1 MKYLFNAT
9 TSFLIFISLCIH
21 VQAQNDKSLDTLQI
35 ISEKRLFGENIKNH
49 GRNVEVIT
57 AKEISKLP
65 VQSVNEVLSYWAG
78 IDIRQRGPIG
88 GQADVSMLGGT
99 FEQVLILVNGIPM
112 RDPQTGHHTMNLP
125 VDIQMIERIEVIK
138 GTASRIYGA
147 NAMSG
152 AINIVTKDPA
162 SEKVFAQFYAAAP
175 FETDTASGDAYYA
188 FGYRAGAGFNSGK
201 LSNRV
206 DLSFQ
211 ETNGYRYNSGSEQL
225 RLNYLG
231 RAIIKNDV
239 LDIMAGTLNN
249 KFGANQF
256 YSPAFDKNS
265 FEQVS
270 TTYAALKYNTTRHGI
285 RIAPLAYWR
294 YNHDDYDLRAFN
306 YRNNHFTTAAG
317 AEIHLSKQLDKFALA
332 GGLESRAELI
342 RSNNL
347 GKHER
352 LFYAAYAE
360 AKTRFKN
367 EAQLT
372 LGFNVQ
378 YNSDFNWRVYPGLE
392 FNTPIA
398 ASIHF
403 FANAGLANRLPTYT
417 DLYYSDRSTLGNAN
431 LLPENAL
438 QAEIG
443 FRRTLQNLRLQ
454 ASGFIRNTT
463 DFIDFVQD
471 SVGARFTPRN
481 FQEVQVRGAE
491 FSGTYFFQNS
501 MEKNI
506 AITSLRGGYT
516 YLDANI
522 NVTDVVSRYALEHLR
537 HQLSVQLSFKT
548 TKHFEHT
555 ASVRYLERFKG
566 QEYAVIDYRIRM
578 IQKNWN
584 IFVDA
589 SNLLDR
595 QFVETGFVPMPGRW
609 FRIGAEF
616 NLK

>member
-1 MKYLFNAT
+1 MK
-9 TSFLIFISLCIH
+9 FLINNTTFLLLFIFSTAL
-21 VQAQNDKSLDTLQI
+21 VRAQSDKNLDTLQI

-57 AKEISKLP
+57 AKEIAKLP
-65 VQSVNEVLSYWAG
+65 VQTVNEALAYLAG
-78 IDIRQRGPIG
+78 VDVRQRGPIG
-88 GQADVSMLGGT
+88 GQADISMLGGT

-125 VDIQMIERIEVIK
+125 VDLQMIERIEVIK
-138 GTASRIYGA
+138 GTASRTYGA
-147 NAMSG
+147 NAMNG

-162 SEKVFAQFYAAAP
+162 SERVFAQFYAAAP
-175 FETDTASGDAYYA
+175 FENDTASGDAYYA
-188 FGYRAGAGFNSGK
+188 FGYRAGVGFK
-201 LSNRV
+201 THALSNRV
-206 DLSFQ
+206 DLSYQ
-211 ETNGYRYNSGSEQL
+211 ETNGYRYNSGSEQI

-231 RAIIKNDV
+231 RAIIKDDV

-256 YSPAFDKNS
+256 YSPTFDKNS

-270 TTYAALKYNTTRHGI
+270 TSYAALKYNTTRGGI

-306 YRNNHFTTAAG
+306 YRNNHFTTATG
-317 AEIHLSKQLDKFALA
+317 AEIHLSKQFEKYSFA

-352 LFYAAYAE
+352 FFYAAYGE
-360 AKTRFKN
+360 MKRKFKN

-372 LGFNVQ
+372 LGLNAQ
-378 YNSDFNWRVYPGLE
+378 YNSDFQWRVYPGIE
-392 FNTPIA
+392 FNTPLVE
-398 ASIHF
+398 SIHL

-454 ASGFIRNTT
+454 ASGFIRNTD

-471 SVGARFTPRN
+471 SIGARFVPRN
-481 FQEVQVRGAE
+481 FQEVVVRGGE
-491 FSGTYFFQNS
+491 FSGTYFFPNSKEQNFG
-501 MEKNI
+501 I
-506 AITSLRGGYT
+506 TAIRAGYT
-516 YLDANI
+516 YLDATI
-522 NVTDVVSRYALEHLR
+522 NVTNVVSRYALEHLR
-537 HQLSVQLSFKT
+537 HQLSVQLSLKT
-548 TKHFEHT
+548 TKLFEHT
-555 ASVRYLERFKG
+555 ASIRYMERFKG

-578 IQKNWN
+578 NQKNWN

-595 QFVETGFVPMPGRW
+595 QFIEAGFVPMPGRW

>member
-1 MKYLFNAT
+1 MKSLFYAT
-9 TSFLIFISLCIH
+9 TTFLIIFSSSIH
-21 VQAQNDKSLDTLQI
+21 AQAQNVKSLDTLQI

-57 AKEISKLP
+57 SKEISKMP
-65 VQSVNEVLSYWAG
+65 VQSVNEVLSYLAG
-78 IDIRQRGPIG
+78 VDIRQRGPIG
-88 GQADVSMLGGT
+88 GQADVSLLGGT

-162 SEKVFAQFYAAAP
+162 SQKVFAQFYAAAP

-188 FGYRAGAGFNSGK
+188 FGYRAGVGFK
-201 LSNRV
+201 THALSNRFDV
-206 DLSFQ
+206 SFQ
-211 ETNGYRYNSGSEQL
+211 ETNGYRYNSGSEQI

-231 RAIIKNDV
+231 RAVIKNDV
-239 LDIMAGTLNN
+239 LDIMAGTLSN

-265 FEQVS
+265 FEHVS
-270 TTYAALKYNTTRHGI
+270 TSYAALKFNTTRRGI
-285 RIAPLAYWR
+285 RISPLAYWR

-306 YRNNHFTTAAG
+306 YRNNHFTTATG
-317 AEIHLSKQLDKFALA
+317 AEVHLSKQFDRYSLA

-352 LFYAAYAE
+352 LFYAAYGE

-372 LGFNVQ
+372 LGVNLQ
-378 YNSDFNWRVYPGLE
+378 YNSDFNWRIYPGLE
-392 FNTPIA
+392 FNMPIV
-398 ASIHF
+398 ASIHL

-417 DLYYSDRSTLGNAN
+417 DLYYSDRSTLGNAD

-438 QAEIG
+438 QAELG

-471 SVGARFTPRN
+471 TIGARFTPRN
-481 FQEVQVRGAE
+481 FQEVEVRGAE
-491 FSGTYFFQNS
+491 FSGTYYFQNS
-501 MEKNI
+501 NHQNI
-506 AITSLRGGYT
+506 AITSMRAGYT

-522 NVTDVVSRYALEHLR
+522 NITDVVSRYALEHLR
-537 HQLSVQLSFKT
+537 HQISVQISLKT
-548 TKHFEHT
+548 TKFIEHT
-555 ASVRYLERFKG
+555 ASIRYLERFQG